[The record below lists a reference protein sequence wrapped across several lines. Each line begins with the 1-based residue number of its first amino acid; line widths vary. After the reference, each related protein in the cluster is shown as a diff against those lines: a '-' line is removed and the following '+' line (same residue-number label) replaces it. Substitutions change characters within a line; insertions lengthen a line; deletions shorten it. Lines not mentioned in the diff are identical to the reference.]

1 MQNGYSRNDELSQ
14 RRHGYIA
21 GTVVTILFLA
31 LVGRLYFFQVIEGE
45 KYRSESRSNSI
56 RTVTLEAPRG
66 LIFDRHG
73 TPLAENRAS
82 YTISAIPIEIDD
94 ETIVRL
100 GTLIERD
107 PSDLRKR
114 IRDRSHNRFKP
125 LVLKRDASFEIVSRV
140 EEHLIELPGVTVE
153 IEPTRLYPLAGIAS
167 HMLGYVAEV
176 SKEQLDRLKPSG
188 YIAGDLVGKSG
199 VEKVY
204 EPYLRG
210 ENGLKYVEVNAR
222 GQEIGRLESIA
233 PLKPIPGDNVYL
245 SIDARVQLTAE
256 RVIPDSLAGSII
268 AIDPRNGDVLA
279 FVSKPNFDPN
289 LFPTGISPADW
300 KSINEHP
307 KKPLLNR
314 ATRGL
319 YPAASTMK
327 IVTGTAG
334 LEQQLTQG
342 GTRFQTYQA
351 CVGGY
356 KIGNRWAKCWHKG
369 HGKLDL
375 NGAILN
381 SCDVYFYQLGLRL
394 GLDTWAGYAKMYGL
408 GEETG
413 IDIGEELPGI
423 IPDMSYFD
431 GSEGRVWTRGKMLN
445 LAIGQGELL
454 VTPIQMAT
462 LMGAV
467 ANGGTIFVPNVM
479 QSIETPQGRKILTAS
494 PSVRDT
500 LNVKPETMAYIKQSL
515 VNVVN
520 VGTGARARIRGF
532 QVAGKT
538 GTAENSHGEDHSW
551 FVGYAPAEA
560 PTIAV
565 IAIIEN
571 APHGIAVP
579 MVRQVIESHLIDN
592 PDNKLASLPPGIG
605 SGY

>member
-204 EPYLRG
+204 EPYIRG
-210 ENGLKYVEVNAR
+210 E
-222 GQEIGRLESIA
+222 
-233 PLKPIPGDNVYL
+233 
-245 SIDARVQLTAE
+245 
-256 RVIPDSLAGSII
+256 
-268 AIDPRNGDVLA
+268 
-279 FVSKPNFDPN
+279 
-289 LFPTGISPADW
+289 
-300 KSINEHP
+300 
-307 KKPLLNR
+307 
-314 ATRGL
+314 
-319 YPAASTMK
+319 
-327 IVTGTAG
+327 
-334 LEQQLTQG
+334 
-342 GTRFQTYQA
+342 
-351 CVGGY
+351 
-356 KIGNRWAKCWHKG
+356 
-369 HGKLDL
+369 
-375 NGAILN
+375 
-381 SCDVYFYQLGLRL
+381 
-394 GLDTWAGYAKMYGL
+394 
-408 GEETG
+408 
-413 IDIGEELPGI
+413 
-423 IPDMSYFD
+423 
-431 GSEGRVWTRGKMLN
+431 
-445 LAIGQGELL
+445 
-454 VTPIQMAT
+454 
-462 LMGAV
+462 
-467 ANGGTIFVPNVM
+467 
-479 QSIETPQGRKILTAS
+479 
-494 PSVRDT
+494 
-500 LNVKPETMAYIKQSL
+500 
-515 VNVVN
+515 
-520 VGTGARARIRGF
+520 
-532 QVAGKT
+532 
-538 GTAENSHGEDHSW
+538 
-551 FVGYAPAEA
+551 
-560 PTIAV
+560 
-565 IAIIEN
+565 
-571 APHGIAVP
+571 
-579 MVRQVIESHLIDN
+579 
-592 PDNKLASLPPGIG
+592 
-605 SGY
+605 